1 MCNEAEYKEVG
12 LQRSWGRS
20 GQGAFDKR
28 QRASRVR
35 NYEPMAQGCVASEM
49 SRIGGLR
56 RLGNMSGRPMR
67 GSPEVHGAIKSR
79 DLGPASGESRLGREK
94 LILRK
99 AFSIVEQS

>member
-1 MCNEAEYKEVG
+1 VG

-20 GQGAFDKR
+20 GQGAFDRR
-28 QRASRVR
+28 QRASGVR
-35 NYEPMAQGCVASEM
+35 NYEAMVQGCVASER

-56 RLGNMSGRPMR
+56 RLGMPMR

-79 DLGPASGESRLGREK
+79 DLGPASGEARSGREK